1 MAEAF
6 VLDASVAMAW
16 FLEGHKQPEMRY
28 AAGVMNY
35 LKATEGDCLVPF
47 VWHAEVAAV
56 LLRNHRARRAGC
68 DKAWLEGA
76 MLTVQGL
83 NIVTHHQAAGM
94 QEIIRM
100 GLAYHL
106 QGYDAL
112 YFDLA
117 KINGLPI
124 ATFDRGILT
133 ACKRFGVER
142 LDV

>member
-6 VLDASVAMAW
+6 VLDASLAIEW
-16 FLEGHKQPEMRY
+16 FLPGINEANQRH
-28 AAGVMNY
+28 AAAVLNY
-35 LKATEGDCLVPF
+35 LIETDAECLVPF

-56 LLRNHRARRAGC
+56 LLKNHRAKREGC

-76 MLTVQGL
+76 MLTVKSL

-94 QEIIRM
+94 PEIVRM

-117 KINGLPI
+117 KVNEIPI

-133 ACKRFGVER
+133 ACKRFNVER
-142 LDV
+142 LAV